1 MNQDKFFTI
10 AEVAK
15 RVGIH
20 ADTLR
25 RWVKTGK
32 IPEPS
37 RDRNDWRVFTEDE
50 IQEIIR
56 FANVTKPSVR
66 VAQSTLFSGS
76 R

>member
-1 MNQDKFFTI
+1 MTQDKFFTI

-15 RVGIH
+15 RVGVH
-20 ADTLR
+20 VDTLR

-32 IPEPS
+32 IAEPS

-50 IQEIIR
+50 VQDVIR
-56 FANVTKPSVR
+56 FANVTKPSAR
-66 VAQSTLFSGS
+66 VAQSTLFGGS